1 MTIILKTMTKTNALQ
16 ELKALSE
23 LKDLTKNAKKPGEP
37 CSSPQHFT
45 VALLISLR
53 IQGIFWQMLD
63 KDFKRKVD
71 NESIHDIFYLV
82 FNELDEKQLINI
94 LHKIDPKG
102 LSKILKSIKEVAK

>member
-1 MTIILKTMTKTNALQ
+1 MFF
-16 ELKALSE
+16 S
-23 LKDLTKNAKKPGEP
+23 
-37 CSSPQHFT
+37 QHFT

>member
-1 MTIILKTMTKTNALQ
+1 
-16 ELKALSE
+16 
-23 LKDLTKNAKKPGEP
+23 
-37 CSSPQHFT
+37 
-45 VALLISLR
+45 
-53 IQGIFWQMLD
+53 MLD

-102 LSKILKSIKEVAK
+102 LSKILKSIKRFAK